1 MSDDPEIEAWLDEA
15 RSTDILEVATRI
27 GARLKRTGAEWVGGC
42 PRCNGTDRF
51 AVNPVEQVF
60 NCRGAGGGDVIAMVE
75 HAGNPSGDTPFFE
88 AVEII
93 VGRPAPRRESQARPV
108 DPEIVRE
115 RQEERKDQELAR
127 AAAESVKQER
137 NADRAARIFD
147 ECIPLAGT
155 HADAYLKRR
164 GIFVAANMAADLRF
178 HSGLDYRGFADRDA
192 DDETILGTF
201 PCMVAAIRD
210 VAGAIIGIHR
220 TYLEPEQPAKL
231 TPPGDRSRNK
241 AKKVFGSVMGGAIRL
256 GPIQRCMAA
265 GEGIETTLSWYGLG
279 KGPDDVGVICAVTRG
294 NLCGGATESIKH
306 PTKRGTIPNG
316 IPAPDKP
323 GMILPADVEELILLG
338 DHDAD
343 MITMNAFLL
352 TGARRHREAGR
363 TVTIHTP
370 DLLPGTF
377 KTDWNDVALAQMR
390 RAA

>member
-15 RSTDILEVATRI
+15 RSTDIVEVATRI
-27 GARLKRTGAEWVGGC
+27 GARLKRTGGEWVGPC

-60 NCRGAGGGDVIAMVE
+60 NCRGAVGGDVIKMVE

-115 RQEERKDQELAR
+115 RQEERKDQDLAR
-127 AAAESVKQER
+127 AAAEAVKQDK
-137 NADRAARIFD
+137 NADRAARILD

-164 GIFVAANMAADLRF
+164 GIHVPASMAADLRF
-178 HSGLDYRGFADRDA
+178 HRGLDYRGFGDA
-192 DDETILGTF
+192 DADQDMLLGKF

-210 VAGAIIGIHR
+210 IAGAIIGIHR
-220 TYLEPEQPAKL
+220 TYLDPEQPAKL
-231 TPPGDRSRNK
+231 TPPGDRGRNK

-256 GPIQRCMAA
+256 GPITRCMAA
-265 GEGIETTLSWYGLG
+265 GEGIETTLSWYQLG
-279 KGPDDVGVICAVTRG
+279 VGPDDVGIICAVTRG
-294 NLCGGATESIKH
+294 NLCGGATGGLKH
-306 PTKRGTIPNG
+306 PTGRGAIPNG
-316 IPAPDKP
+316 VPAPDKP
-323 GMILPADVEELILLG
+323 GMALPPEVEELILLG
-338 DHDAD
+338 DRDAD
-343 MITMNAFLL
+343 MVTMNAFLL

-370 DLLPGTF
+370 EPLRGEQ
-377 KTDWNDVALAQMR
+377 KSDWNDVALAMLK

>member
-1 MSDDPEIEAWLDEA
+1 MSDDPAVEEWIDRA
-15 RSTDILEVATRI
+15 RSVDVMEVATQM
-27 GARLKRTGAEWVGGC
+27 GARLKRSGSEWVGPC
-42 PRCNGTDRF
+42 PRCNGVDRF
-51 AVNPVEQVF
+51 AVKPSEQVF
-60 NCRGAGGGDVIAMVE
+60 NCRGSDAGGDGIALVMHVQDV
-75 HAGNPSGDTPFFE
+75 PFM
-88 AVEII
+88 AACEII
-93 VGRPAPRRESQARPV
+93 NDEPPPRRESQARPV

-127 AAAESVKQER
+127 AAAETVKQER
-137 NADRAARIFD
+137 NADRAARIFG
-147 ECIPLAGT
+147 ECLPLAGT
-155 HADAYLKRR
+155 QAEAYLKRR
-164 GIFVAANMAADLRF
+164 GIFAQPDMVGDIRF
-178 HSGLDYRGFADRDA
+178 HPGLDYRGFADRDA
-192 DDETILGTF
+192 DDEVVLGKP
-201 PCMVAAIRD
+201 PCMVAAIRN
-210 VAGAIIGIHR
+210 VAGEIIGIHR
-220 TYLEPEQPAKL
+220 TYLDPREPAKL
-231 TPPGDRSRNK
+231 KPPGDGGRNK

-256 GPIQRCMAA
+256 GPIQRSMAA
-265 GEGIETTLSWYGLG
+265 GEGIETTLSWYQLG
-279 KGPDDVGVICAVTRG
+279 VGPDDVGVICAVTRG